1 LSYLPYELHNIR
13 TGITGVELLNSPLPI
28 SLLCFYHLIVKA
40 SQWCRDNW
48 CASIIYLY
56 PTMSTIILFVI
67 GLSLLFGFLNG
78 MHDSRNV
85 VSTMVSSRAYS
96 PRVALGVTIIAE
108 LSGPFIFGTA
118 VANTIGRGIANPS
131 AISQQVLLVALISAV
146 LWNLFTWKMGI
157 PSSSSH
163 ALIGGIVGAVSAWA
177 GIQAVQAGGL
187 LKILISLF
195 ASPIIGFVF
204 GFITL
209 KVIFALCADSTPRVN
224 RFFKKSQLITALALG
239 VSHGSNDG
247 QKTMGVITLALV
259 AGGHLKSF
267 EVPFWVVAICA
278 GALAFGTAVGGW
290 LLIRKPGGSF
300 YKIRPVDGFS
310 TQITSAITVI
320 AASIIGGPVSATQV
334 INTAIMGV
342 GAAERANKVRWG
354 IARDIILA
362 WVITIPATALIAA
375 GIFRLM
381 IYYQLP

>member
-1 LSYLPYELHNIR
+1 
-13 TGITGVELLNSPLPI
+13 
-28 SLLCFYHLIVKA
+28 
-40 SQWCRDNW
+40 
-48 CASIIYLY
+48 
-56 PTMSTIILFVI
+56 MSSIILFVI

-131 AISQQVLLVALISAV
+131 AISQQVLLVALVSAV
-146 LWNLFTWKMGI
+146 LWNLFTWRMGI

-163 ALIGGIVGAVSAWA
+163 ALIGGIVGAVSARA

-259 AGGHLKSF
+259 AGGYLKSF
-267 EVPFWVVAICA
+267 EVPFWVVVICA

-354 IARDIILA
+354 IAWDIILA
-362 WVITIPATALIAA
+362 WVITIPATTLIAA

-381 IYYQLP
+381 IYCQLP

>member
-1 LSYLPYELHNIR
+1 
-13 TGITGVELLNSPLPI
+13 
-28 SLLCFYHLIVKA
+28 
-40 SQWCRDNW
+40 
-48 CASIIYLY
+48 
-56 PTMSTIILFVI
+56 MSTIILFVI

-163 ALIGGIVGAVSAWA
+163 ALIGGIVGAVSARA
-177 GIQAVQAGGL
+177 GMQAVQAGGL

-247 QKTMGVITLALV
+247 QKTMGIITLALV
-259 AGGHLKSF
+259 AGGYLKSF
-267 EVPFWVVAICA
+267 EVPLWVVAICA

-320 AASIIGGPVSATQV
+320 AASVIGGPVSATQV

>member
-1 LSYLPYELHNIR
+1 
-13 TGITGVELLNSPLPI
+13 
-28 SLLCFYHLIVKA
+28 
-40 SQWCRDNW
+40 
-48 CASIIYLY
+48 
-56 PTMSTIILFVI
+56 MSSIILFVI

-131 AISQQVLLVALISAV
+131 AISQQVLLVALVSAV
-146 LWNLFTWKMGI
+146 LWNLFTWRMGI

-163 ALIGGIVGAVSAWA
+163 ALIGGIVGAVSARA

-259 AGGHLKSF
+259 AGGYLKSF
-267 EVPFWVVAICA
+267 EVPFWVVVICA
-278 GALAFGTAVGGW
+278 GALAFGTAIGGW

-354 IARDIILA
+354 IAWDIIRA
-362 WVITIPATALIAA
+362 WVITIPATTLIAA

-381 IYYQLP
+381 IYCQLP

>member
-1 LSYLPYELHNIR
+1 
-13 TGITGVELLNSPLPI
+13 
-28 SLLCFYHLIVKA
+28 
-40 SQWCRDNW
+40 
-48 CASIIYLY
+48 
-56 PTMSTIILFVI
+56 MSSIILFVI

-131 AISQQVLLVALISAV
+131 AISQQVLLVALVSAV
-146 LWNLFTWKMGI
+146 LWNLFTWRMGI

-163 ALIGGIVGAVSAWA
+163 ALIGGIVGAVSTRA

-259 AGGHLKSF
+259 AGGYLKSF
-267 EVPFWVVAICA
+267 EVPFWVVVICA
-278 GALAFGTAVGGW
+278 GALAFGTAIGGW

-354 IARDIILA
+354 IAWDIILA
-362 WVITIPATALIAA
+362 WVITIPATTLIAA

-381 IYYQLP
+381 IYCQRP

>member
-1 LSYLPYELHNIR
+1 
-13 TGITGVELLNSPLPI
+13 
-28 SLLCFYHLIVKA
+28 
-40 SQWCRDNW
+40 
-48 CASIIYLY
+48 
-56 PTMSTIILFVI
+56 MSSIILFVI

-118 VANTIGRGIANPS
+118 VANTIGRGIADPT
-131 AISQQVLLVALISAV
+131 AISQQVLLVALVSAI

-163 ALIGGIVGAVSAWA
+163 ALIGGIVGAVSARA

-259 AGGHLKSF
+259 AGGYLKSF
-267 EVPFWVVAICA
+267 EVPFWVVVICA
-278 GALAFGTAVGGW
+278 GALAFGTAIGGW

-354 IARDIILA
+354 IAWDIIRA

-375 GIFRLM
+375 GIFQLM
-381 IYYQLP
+381 IYCQLP